1 MQEYLIFIGAIIAL
15 VVILKLLAWPF
26 KKILKMVI
34 NVAIGIVLLYVFN
47 YFGASVFG
55 FTVPINWITAIVVGF
70 LGIPGLIGVIIFQL
84 FV

>member
-1 MQEYLIFIGAIIAL
+1 MQEYLIFIGAVIAL
-15 VVILKLLAWPF
+15 VVILKLLAWPL

-34 NVAIGIVLLYVFN
+34 NVAIGIALLYLFN
-47 YFGASVFG
+47 YLGAGIFG
-55 FTVPINWITAIVVGF
+55 FTVPVNWITAVVVGF